1 MTVHVKDYTIHQS
14 YNGNDVYILKNDK
27 LVFRGD
33 CTKRFKKKQLIK
45 WAEETIEKFVLK
57 GEVKGE

>member
-27 LVFRGD
+27 LVFRVA

-45 WAEETIEKFVLK
+45 WAIKNCL
-57 GEVKGE
+57 EVGK